1 MDRTAIAEQLVALIR
16 RHTVVRS
23 NALAAMCHA
32 DVTEADVVALLQPLV
47 DAGQLV
53 TCSVQL
59 VGDQRVTEY
68 RLAAA
73 GGGVV
78 KAPNYRAYVQP
89 RPKPA
94 ATPTPQPA
102 PQQLHQGE
110 AVTMTVK
117 EQILAAI
124 GKHGPLNLPDLQK
137 RLNKK
142 NLSPTLAEMV
152 NDGQL
157 DKEQRR
163 GGAYSLHGARP
174 PAPRPGTPD
183 TKKKDE
189 AAAFFSI
196 TNHGDIAIHKG
207 EDSVVLDATEFTQLR
222 KFTEQSEGIWKE
234 AA

>member
-1 MDRTAIAEQLVALIR
+1 
-16 RHTVVRS
+16 
-23 NALAAMCHA
+23 
-32 DVTEADVVALLQPLV
+32 
-47 DAGQLV
+47 
-53 TCSVQL
+53 
-59 VGDQRVTEY
+59 
-68 RLAAA
+68 
-73 GGGVV
+73 
-78 KAPNYRAYVQP
+78 
-89 RPKPA
+89 
-94 ATPTPQPA
+94 
-102 PQQLHQGE
+102 
-110 AVTMTVK
+110 MTVK

-163 GGAYSLHGARP
+163 GGASSLHGARP